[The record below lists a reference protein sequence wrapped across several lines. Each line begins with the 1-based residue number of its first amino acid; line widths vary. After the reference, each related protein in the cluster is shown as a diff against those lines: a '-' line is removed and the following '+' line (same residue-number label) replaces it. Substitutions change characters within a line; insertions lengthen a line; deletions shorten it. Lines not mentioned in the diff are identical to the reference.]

1 MLKTVVSD
9 AEQRAAT
16 KNTTMVEYARLAC
29 ALRLLGLPRQRFV
42 KLATQY
48 RDDLTLAEDDLKEL
62 RAALEDCGDSIAE
75 QREFLAAYKARHG
88 VGNRRGDP
96 STPTNVRV
104 REHLRQRA
112 LRLERLGRPAPPD
125 YPEMTRA
132 EAGKVV
138 ATYVMKI
145 SDAYAMLGAELAA
158 GNLDPRI
165 RRRMRRMR
173 DRLELDLKF
182 FGIRC
187 T

>member
-1 MLKTVVSD
+1 MLKTLVFD
-9 AEQRAAT
+9 AEQRVAT

-29 ALRLLGLPRQRFV
+29 ALRLLGLPRRRFV
-42 KLATQY
+42 KLAAQF
-48 RDDLTLAEDDLKEL
+48 RDDLTLAEDDLEEL
-62 RAALEDCGDSIAE
+62 RAALEDCGDSVAE
-75 QREFLAAYKARHG
+75 QREFLAAYRARHG

-96 STPTNVRV
+96 NTPTSVRV

-112 LRLERLGRPAPPD
+112 RRLERLGRPAPPD

-138 ATYVMKI
+138 ANYVMKMT
-145 SDAYAMLGAELAA
+145 DTYAMLGAELAA
-158 GNLDPRI
+158 SNLSPSEK
-165 RRRMRRMR
+165 RRVRRTR